1 VEKVT
6 RNTAR
11 HVFVCTRLCLI
22 FGNKVWPNIYGN
34 LFGKQIRRCQWCAKQ
49 YTSSIACL
57 EVKSYVV
64 VPQYVIE
71 SFQSSSS
78 SSSSSRGGGVDGR
91 SVELELC
98 AIEIK
103 KVVCCRF

>member
-1 VEKVT
+1 LILKWREGDKEHGET
-6 RNTAR
+6 C
-11 HVFVCTRLCLI
+11 FCVCTRLCLI

-64 VPQYVIE
+64 VPQYIIE
-71 SFQSSSS
+71 SFQNVVVVVVV
-78 SSSSSRGGGVDGR
+78 VDQPG
-91 SVELELC
+91 
-98 AIEIK
+98 
-103 KVVCCRF
+103 